1 MNFSQISASDRVFL
15 FKRCI
20 GLKPGTFHHKNRIVT
35 SLAENTGMNNSANT
49 ALIVAETQK
58 WLEKAVIGL
67 NLCPFAK
74 AEHVHGRIRYSVSD
88 ATQPTDLLLALEHE
102 ITFLLAQ
109 DPAKT
114 ETTLLIVPHML
125 ADFLDYN
132 DFLDE
137 ADSMLEHADPD
148 VQLQIASFHP
158 DYQFAGSAADDMD
171 NYTNRS
177 PYPMLHL
184 LREDSVERAVQ
195 AFPEAELIYERNI
208 ATLRKLGLA
217 GWKTMLA

>member
-1 MNFSQISASDRVFL
+1 MGRACLGRLTKKSSNPARDAMTDLAQAIPHADILAS
-15 FKRCI
+15 
-20 GLKPGTFHHKNRIVT
+20 
-35 SLAENTGMNNSANT
+35 
-49 ALIVAETQK
+49 TQR
-58 WLEKAVIGL
+58 WLERAVIGL

-74 AEHVHGRIRYSVSD
+74 AEHVHGRIRYVVSEAARSD
-88 ATQPTDLLLALEHE
+88 QLLLNLEHE
-102 ITFLLAQ
+102 ITYLLAQ

-114 ETTLLIVPHML
+114 ETTLLIVPNML

-137 ADSMLEHADPD
+137 ADAMLEHADPEA
-148 VQLQIASFHP
+148 QLQIASFHP
-158 DYQFAGSAADDMD
+158 QYQFGGTVPGDME

-184 LREDSVERAVQ
+184 LREDSVERAL
-195 AFPEAELIYERNI
+195 ASFPDAASIYERNI
-208 ATLRKLGLA
+208 ATLKKLGLE

>member
-1 MNFSQISASDRVFL
+1 MQNSLSQDDIIAS
-15 FKRCI
+15 
-20 GLKPGTFHHKNRIVT
+20 
-35 SLAENTGMNNSANT
+35 
-49 ALIVAETQK
+49 TQR
-58 WLEKAVIGL
+58 WLERAVIGL

-74 AEHVHGRIRYSVSD
+74 AEHVHGRIRYCVSE
-88 ATQPTDLLLALEHE
+88 ATESSDLLLMLEQE
-102 ITFLLAQ
+102 ITHLLAQ

-125 ADFLDYN
+125 GDFLDYN

-137 ADSMLEHADPD
+137 ADAMLEHADPEA
-148 VQLQIASFHP
+148 QLQIASFHP
-158 DYQFAGSAADDMD
+158 QYQFGGTAPDDME

-184 LREDSVERAVQ
+184 LREDSVEKAVES
-195 AFPEAELIYERNI
+195 FPDAASIYERNI
-208 ATLRKLGLA
+208 ATLKKLGLE

>member
-1 MNFSQISASDRVFL
+1 MTKLAPTIPKADIIAS
-15 FKRCI
+15 
-20 GLKPGTFHHKNRIVT
+20 
-35 SLAENTGMNNSANT
+35 
-49 ALIVAETQK
+49 TQR
-58 WLEKAVIGL
+58 WLERAVIGL

-74 AEHVHGRIRYSVSD
+74 AEHVHGRIRYCVSEAVRSD
-88 ATQPTDLLLALEHE
+88 QLLQNLEQE

-137 ADSMLEHADPD
+137 ADAMLEHADPD
-148 VQLQIASFHP
+148 AQLQIASFHP
-158 DYQFAGSAADDMD
+158 QYQFGGTQVDDLE

-184 LREDSVERAVQ
+184 LREDSVERAV
-195 AFPEAELIYERNI
+195 ASFPDAASIYERNI
-208 ATLRKLGLA
+208 ATLKALGLE
-217 GWKTMLA
+217 GWKKMLA

>member
-1 MNFSQISASDRVFL
+1 MRQPILPPPHPARNNYSLMATDPIIAS
-15 FKRCI
+15 
-20 GLKPGTFHHKNRIVT
+20 
-35 SLAENTGMNNSANT
+35 
-49 ALIVAETQK
+49 TQQ
-58 WLEKAVIGL
+58 WLELAVIGL

-74 AEHVHGRIRYSVSD
+74 AEYVHGRIRYCVSS
-88 ATQPTDLLLALEHE
+88 AVEPSALLLQLERE
-102 ITFLLAQ
+102 IIHLLAQ
-109 DPAKT
+109 DSAKV

-137 ADSMLEHADPD
+137 ADAMLEHADPD
-148 VQLQIASFHP
+148 AQLQIASFHP
-158 DYQFAGSAADDMD
+158 QYQFGGTDVDDMD

-184 LREDSVERAVQ
+184 LREDSVERAV
-195 AFPEAELIYERNI
+195 ASFPDAANIYERNI
-208 ATLRKLGLA
+208 ATLKNLGLE

>member
-1 MNFSQISASDRVFL
+1 MALEGAGSRADTHPNISAS
-15 FKRCI
+15 
-20 GLKPGTFHHKNRIVT
+20 
-35 SLAENTGMNNSANT
+35 SA
-49 ALIVAETQK
+49 ADADAIARTQR
-58 WLEKAVIGL
+58 WLERAVIGL

-74 AEHVHGRIRYSVSD
+74 AEHVHGRIRYCVSA
-88 ATQPTDLLLALEHE
+88 ATEPSDLLLMLEQE
-102 ITFLLAQ
+102 ITYLLAQ
-109 DPAKT
+109 DPAHV

-137 ADSMLEHADPD
+137 ADAMLEHADPD
-148 VQLQIASFHP
+148 AQLQIASFHP
-158 DYQFAGSAADDMD
+158 HYQFGGTQPGDMD

-184 LREDSVERAVQ
+184 LREDSVARAVDS
-195 AFPEAELIYERNI
+195 FPDAASIYERNI
-208 ATLRKLGLA
+208 ATLKKLGLD